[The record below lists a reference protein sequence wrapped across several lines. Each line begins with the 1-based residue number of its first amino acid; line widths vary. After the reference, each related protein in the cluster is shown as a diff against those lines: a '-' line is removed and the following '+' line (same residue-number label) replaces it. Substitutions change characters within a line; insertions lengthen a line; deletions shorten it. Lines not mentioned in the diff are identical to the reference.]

1 MTKEL
6 TAIWNILL
14 TTGSYTP
21 AWEKGNE
28 AQSLKDCLDIA
39 TGLAD
44 LTKKVSCC
52 GTSVEYYW
60 KDNLE
65 FGIYHTY
72 DFANFKSSEE
82 PGFAETSHYTIK
94 LHKGFSIS
102 KLTKKDRKALGWN

>member
-6 TAIWNILL
+6 TAIWNTLL
-14 TTGSYTP
+14 TTGTYTP

-28 AQSLKDCLDIA
+28 VKSLQDCLDIA
-39 TGLAD
+39 RSLAD

-52 GTSVEYYW
+52 GCSVEYYW
-60 KDNLE
+60 KNNLE
-65 FGIYHTY
+65 FSIVHTY
-72 DFANFKSSEE
+72 DFHKFSSSEE
-82 PGFAETSHYTIK
+82 PGFAETSHYTIQ